1 MMISG
6 IVMISRLVIRGSGVM
21 KTLVCYTS
29 ISGFT
34 RRYAQWITEALDADL
49 LPLRSVRPEMLDRY
63 ELIIYG
69 GSLHAVGINGI
80 RFIRK
85 QLPRLKDRHIVI
97 FAVGASPAKE
107 GIVEEILQENFT
119 TDEQE
124 KISLFYLRGGFDYS
138 RLNLSNKI
146 LMTLLK
152 LKIMLKRQRNS
163 DERGMLAAYAEPADF
178 TSRDA
183 IQELLQSVQSL

>member
-1 MMISG
+1 
-6 IVMISRLVIRGSGVM
+6 M

-85 QLPRLKDRHIVI
+85 QLPRLKDRRVIV
-97 FAVGASPAKE
+97 FAVGASPVKE
-107 GIVEEILQENFT
+107 GIVREILQENFT
-119 TDEQE
+119 SEEQ
-124 KISLFYLRGGFDYS
+124 KSITLFYLRGGFDYAK
-138 RLNLSNKI
+138 LDLPNKI
-146 LMTLLK
+146 IMTLLK
-152 LKIMLKRQRNS
+152 LKIMLKRQRSS

-183 IQELLQSVQSL
+183 IQELLQSVRSLEIK

>member
-1 MMISG
+1 
-6 IVMISRLVIRGSGVM
+6 M

-34 RRYAQWITEALDADL
+34 RRYAQWIAESLDADL
-49 LPLRSVRPEMLDRY
+49 LPLKSVRPETLDRY

-85 QLPRLKDRHIVI
+85 QLPGLKGRRVIV

-119 TDEQE
+119 VEEQ
-124 KISLFYLRGGFDYS
+124 KSITLFYLRGGFDYTK
-138 RLNLSNKI
+138 LDLPNKI
-146 LMTLLK
+146 IMTLLK
-152 LKIMLKRQRNS
+152 LKIMLRNKKKRSS

-178 TSRDA
+178 TSRDT
-183 IQELLQSVQSL
+183 IQELLQFVRSL